1 MKKSEMI
8 AALAKESGLTK
19 ADVERVFN
27 GTFDLFKKELKKG
40 NNVSVA
46 GFGTFKVSKRSARTG
61 RNPQTGE
68 AIKIK
73 ASKSVGFKAG
83 RALKE
88 IVQYHLLRLYLY
100 LTSHAL

>member
-8 AALAKESGLTK
+8 EALANQTGLTK
-19 ADVERVFN
+19 ADVEKVFN
-27 GTFDLFKKELKKG
+27 GTFDLFKNELEKG

-46 GFGTFKVSKRSARTG
+46 GFGTFKITERSAREG

-68 AIKIK
+68 TIQIA

-83 RALKE
+83 SALKE
-88 IVQYHLLRLYLY
+88 IVNK
-100 LTSHAL
+100 

>member
-8 AALAKESGLTK
+8 EALAKESGLTK
-19 ADVERVFN
+19 KDVETVFN

-46 GFGTFKVSKRSARTG
+46 GFGTFKISKRAARTG

-68 AIKIK
+68 TIKIK

-83 RALKE
+83 SALKE
-88 IVQYHLLRLYLY
+88 IVNK
-100 LTSHAL
+100 

>member
-8 AALAKESGLTK
+8 ESLAKETGLTK
-19 ADVERVFN
+19 SDVEKVFN
-27 GTFDLFKKELKKG
+27 GTFDLFKKELSKG

-68 AIKIK
+68 TIQIK

-83 RALKE
+83 SSLKE
-88 IVQYHLLRLYLY
+88 IVNK
-100 LTSHAL
+100 